1 MENKMFFYY
10 LPEDIKAK
18 NNRDFIRKLNAEVS
32 DSFASSMEK
41 YFFTGK
47 SEQKACVSPWAFER
61 SVLEMAIR
69 SQKTIYVDL
78 PRFSKK
84 LYSSLSLDAFIAAM
98 HRNVDVKIVLNQQKD
113 FLCLPDS
120 FKDQVDQLRPRIR
133 FNAYKEEDY
142 FLVDRQIPF
151 CHSENLKYGVLVFDD
166 YMCQIPILEDKKML
180 ISHHANIAQLKSII
194 KKRWNAGREM

>member
-1 MENKMFFYY
+1 MFFYY
-10 LPEDIKAK
+10 LSEEIKAK
-18 NNRDFIRKLNAEVS
+18 NNRDFIRKLNAEAS

-47 SEQKACVSPWAFER
+47 SEQTACISPWAFER

-84 LYSSLSLDAFIAAM
+84 LYGYLSLDAFIAAM
-98 HRNVDVKIVLNQQKD
+98 NRNVDVKIVLNQQKD
-113 FLCLPDS
+113 FLSLPDS
-120 FKDQVDQLRPRIR
+120 FKEQVDQLRPRIR
-133 FNAYKEEDY
+133 FNDYKPEDY
-142 FLVDRQIPF
+142 NLVDRQIPF

-166 YMCQIPILEDKKML
+166 CMCQIPILEDKKML
-180 ISHHANIAQLKSII
+180 ISHHANIGQLKSII